1 MTNTVQTKD
10 ALAEDPQ
17 TKDPLAKGVKTGA
30 APVPETPDGRPARAS
45 SRRRRILLWVVAG
58 LAILGVI
65 ALAVG
70 GIFNQGAV
78 TDPEPTM
85 TAVQIIPLVIL
96 MVMFVVATK
105 WPLNIGVMGLVAS
118 FGVGYFMLGM
128 SDKQILEEFPASIVL
143 TIIGVTYF
151 FSMAQRNGT
160 IDIIVKGCVRMVR
173 GKTLLLP
180 WVFFLIA
187 AALTSLG
194 TFSPA
199 AIALLAPAAIGFAYE
214 SRIHPVV
221 MGAFIINGAHAGG
234 FSPLSVAG
242 VLVHDIALKNDFP
255 ISQGGLFIASFAL
268 NLILSVLTIVLF
280 ALIGK
285 LRDGSGQHVDIDTSS
300 TGRPHGQQI
309 LTLALIAAMLV
320 GTLGFHMPIGFVALS
335 AGLLLAFINI
345 KEHKTFI
352 GGISWS
358 TVLLVA
364 GMITYVSLLQH
375 VGVIDTLAEQ
385 ALALG
390 APLLIALVL
399 CYVIGVGSAFASS
412 TALLTAFIPLAG
424 PLLAT
429 SSLSAS
435 GTVAALA
442 IAATVVDVSP
452 FSTDGALVVANARDD
467 DRQRVYKQL
476 MFYAGGVVL
485 VAPALAWALLVPTG
499 IM

>member
-1 MTNTVQTKD
+1 MTKTIYQP
-10 ALAEDPQ
+10 APQAESEIREDRSR
-17 TKDPLAKGVKTGA
+17 
-30 APVPETPDGRPARAS
+30 RPN
-45 SRRRRILLWVVAG
+45 RRRRILLITVAAI
-58 LAILGVI
+58 AILGLV
-65 ALAVG
+65 ALVLG
-70 GIFNQGAV
+70 GVIFNPAAASES
-78 TDPEPTM
+78 EPPM
-85 TAVQIIPLVIL
+85 TATQIIPLVIL
-96 MVMFVVATK
+96 VVMFVVATK

-128 SDKQILEEFPASIVL
+128 TDKEILADFPANIVI

-160 IDIIVKGCVRMVR
+160 IDIIVQTCVRLVR

-180 WVFFLIA
+180 WVFFLMA
-187 AALTSLG
+187 AALTALG

-199 AIALLAPAAIGFAYE
+199 AVALLAPAAIGLAYE
-214 SRIHPVV
+214 SRIHPVL

-242 VLVHDIALKNDFP
+242 VLVHDIALDNGFP
-255 ISQGGLFIASFAL
+255 ISQGALFAASFAL
-268 NLILSVLTIVLF
+268 NLILSILTVILF
-280 ALIGK
+280 ALLGK
-285 LRDGSGQHVDIDTSS
+285 LRDGEGGQHADLDTARTS
-300 TGRPHGQQI
+300 RPHGQQI
-309 LTLALIAAMLV
+309 LTLALIGVMLV
-320 GTLGFHMPIGFVALS
+320 CTLGFHMPIGFVALS
-335 AGLLLAFINI
+335 AGLLLALVNI
-345 KEHKTFI
+345 KEHRTFI

-390 APLLIALVL
+390 APLLVALVL

-452 FSTDGALVVANARDD
+452 FSTDGALVVANAREN

-476 MFYAGGVVL
+476 MIYAGAVVL
-485 VAPALAWALLVPTG
+485 VAPALAWVLLVPTG

>member
-1 MTNTVQTKD
+1 
-10 ALAEDPQ
+10 
-17 TKDPLAKGVKTGA
+17 
-30 APVPETPDGRPARAS
+30 
-45 SRRRRILLWVVAG
+45 
-58 LAILGVI
+58 VI
-65 ALAVG
+65 ALVAG
-70 GIFNQGAV
+70 GMFNQAAA

-96 MVMFVVATK
+96 VVMFVVATK

-128 SDKQILEEFPASIVL
+128 SDKQILEDFPASIVL

-160 IDIIVKGCVRMVR
+160 INIIVQTCVRLVR
-173 GKTLLLP
+173 GKTMLLP

-214 SRIHPVV
+214 SRIHPVL

-242 VLVHDIALKNDFP
+242 VLVHDISVKNGFAID
-255 ISQGGLFIASFAL
+255 QGSLFAASFAL
-268 NLILSVLTIVLF
+268 NLILSALTVGLF
-280 ALIGK
+280 ALLGK
-285 LRDGSGQHVDIDTSS
+285 LRDGKGGQHADVDTSH

-309 LTLALIAAMLV
+309 LTLALIAVMLV
-320 GTLGFHMPIGFVALS
+320 CTLGFHMPIGFVALA
-335 AGLLLAFINI
+335 AGLLLAFVNI
-345 KEHKTFI
+345 KEHQTFI

-452 FSTDGALVVANARDD
+452 FSTDGALVVANARAD
-467 DRQRVYKQL
+467 DRQRIYKQL
-476 MFYAGGVVL
+476 MMYAGGVVL

>member
-1 MTNTVQTKD
+1 M
-10 ALAEDPQ
+10 
-17 TKDPLAKGVKTGA
+17 A
-30 APVPETPDGRPARAS
+30 AATT
-45 SRRRRILLWVVAG
+45 
-58 LAILGVI
+58 ILG
-65 ALAVG
+65 ALPPG
-70 GIFNQGAV
+70 NTIFSPAAA
-78 TDPEPTM
+78 TEPEPAM
-85 TAVQIIPLVIL
+85 TAVQIIPLAIL
-96 MVMFVVATK
+96 VVMFIVATK

-128 SDKQILEEFPASIVL
+128 TDREILAEFPASIVL

-160 IDIIVKGCVRMVR
+160 IDIIVQTCVRLVR
-173 GKTLLLP
+173 GRTLLLP
-180 WVFFLIA
+180 WVFFLMA
-187 AALTSLG
+187 AALTALG

-199 AIALLAPAAIGFAYE
+199 AVALLAPAAIGFAYE
-214 SRIHPVV
+214 SRIHPVL

-242 VLVHDIALKNDFP
+242 VLVHGIAAENGFP
-255 ISQGGLFIASFAL
+255 ISQGSLFAASFAV

-280 ALIGK
+280 ALTGR
-285 LRDGSGQHVDIDTSS
+285 LRDSKGGQHADVDTSPS
-300 TGRPHGQQI
+300 RRPHGQQI
-309 LTLALIAAMLV
+309 VTLALIVVMLV
-320 GTLGFHMPIGFVALS
+320 CTLGFRMPIGFVALS
-335 AGLLLAFINI
+335 AGLLLALINI
-345 KEHKTFI
+345 KEHQTFI

-375 VGVIDTLAEQ
+375 VGVIDTLAGH

-390 APLLIALVL
+390 APLVIALVL

-452 FSTDGALVVANARDD
+452 FSTDGALIVANARED
-467 DRQRVYKQL
+467 DRQRVYRQL
-476 MFYAGGVVL
+476 MAYAGAVVL
-485 VAPALAWALLVPTG
+485 AGPLLAWALLVPMG
-499 IM
+499 IV

>member
-1 MTNTVQTKD
+1 MTKTIYQP
-10 ALAEDPQ
+10 APEAESQIREDRS
-17 TKDPLAKGVKTGA
+17 KR
-30 APVPETPDGRPARAS
+30 PD
-45 SRRRRILLWVVAG
+45 RRRRILLISVAAI
-58 LAILGVI
+58 AILGLV
-65 ALAVG
+65 AVVFG
-70 GIFNQGAV
+70 GAIFNPAA
-78 TDPEPTM
+78 TSESEPAM
-85 TAVQIIPLVIL
+85 TAVQIIPLIIL
-96 MVMFVVATK
+96 VVMFVVATK

-160 IDIIVKGCVRMVR
+160 IDIIVRTCVRLVR
-173 GKTLLLP
+173 GKTMLLP

-214 SRIHPVV
+214 SRIHPVL

-242 VLVHDIALKNDFP
+242 VLVHDISVKNGFP
-255 ISQGGLFIASFAL
+255 IDQGSLFAASFAL
-268 NLILSVLTIVLF
+268 NLILSALTVALF
-280 ALIGK
+280 ALLGR
-285 LRDGSGQHVDIDTSS
+285 LRDGESGQHADVDTAP

-320 GTLGFHMPIGFVALS
+320 CTLGFHMPIGFVALA
-335 AGLLLAFINI
+335 AGLLLAFVNI

-352 GGISWS
+352 SGISWS

-412 TALLTAFIPLAG
+412 TALLTAFIPMAG

-452 FSTDGALVVANARDD
+452 FSTDGALVVANARDN

-476 MFYAGGVVL
+476 MMYAGGVVL
-485 VAPALAWALLVPTG
+485 AAPALAWALLVPTG

>member
-1 MTNTVQTKD
+1 M
-10 ALAEDPQ
+10 
-17 TKDPLAKGVKTGA
+17 AKTISP
-30 APVPETPDGRPARAS
+30 PVPESESEVREQSPGSPN
-45 SRRRRILLWVVAG
+45 RRRRILLITVAASVILG
-58 LAILGVI
+58 LAAILF
-65 ALAVG
+65 G
-70 GIFNQGAV
+70 GAIFNPAATQES
-78 TDPEPTM
+78 EPTM
-85 TAVQIIPLVIL
+85 TATQIIPLVIL
-96 MVMFVVATK
+96 VVMFVVATK

-118 FGVGYFMLGM
+118 FIVGYFMLGM
-128 SDKQILEEFPASIVL
+128 TDKEILAEFPANIVI

-160 IDIIVKGCVRMVR
+160 IDIIVQICVRLVR
-173 GKTLLLP
+173 GKTMMLP
-180 WVFFLIA
+180 WVFFLLA
-187 AALTSLG
+187 ASLTALG

-199 AIALLAPAAIGFAYE
+199 AVALLAPAALGLAYE
-214 SRIHPVV
+214 SRIHPVL

-242 VLVHDIALKNDFP
+242 VLVHDIAVKNGFP
-255 ISQGGLFIASFAL
+255 ISQGSLFAASFAL
-268 NLILSVLTIVLF
+268 NLILSVLTVVLF
-280 ALIGK
+280 ALLGK
-285 LRDGSGQHVDIDTSS
+285 LRDGATGQHADLDTTRSA
-300 TGRPHGQQI
+300 RPHGQQI
-309 LTLALIAAMLV
+309 LTLGLIAAMLV
-320 GTLGFHMPIGFVALS
+320 CALGFHMPIGFVALS
-335 AGLLLAFINI
+335 AGLLLALVNI
-345 KEHKTFI
+345 KEHRTFI
-352 GGISWS
+352 GGVSWS

-476 MFYAGGVVL
+476 MMYAGGVVL

>member
-1 MTNTVQTKD
+1 MAKTIYQP
-10 ALAEDPQ
+10 APEAESDIREVRSQ
-17 TKDPLAKGVKTGA
+17 
-30 APVPETPDGRPARAS
+30 RPNN
-45 SRRRRILLWVVAG
+45 RRRILLITVAASVILG
-58 LAILGVI
+58 LIAILF
-65 ALAVG
+65 G
-70 GIFNQGAV
+70 GAIFNPAATPGS
-78 TDPEPTM
+78 EPTM
-85 TAVQIIPLVIL
+85 TATQIIPLVIL
-96 MVMFVVATK
+96 VVMFVVATK

-128 SDKQILEEFPASIVL
+128 TDKEILADFPANIVI

-160 IDIIVKGCVRMVR
+160 IDIIVQNCVRLVR

-180 WVFFLIA
+180 WVFFLLA
-187 AALTSLG
+187 ASLTALG

-199 AIALLAPAAIGFAYE
+199 AVALLAPAAIGLAYE
-214 SRIHPVV
+214 SRIHPVL

-242 VLVHDIALKNDFP
+242 VLVHDIAVKNGFP
-255 ISQGGLFIASFAL
+255 ISQGALFGASFAL
-268 NLILSVLTIVLF
+268 NLILSVLTVVLF
-280 ALIGK
+280 ALLGK
-285 LRDGSGQHVDIDTSS
+285 LRDGATGQHADLDARKT
-300 TGRPHGQQI
+300 RPHGQQV
-309 LTLALIAAMLV
+309 LTLALIVAMLV
-320 GTLGFHMPIGFVALS
+320 CALGFHMPIGFVALS
-335 AGLLLAFINI
+335 AGLLLALVNI
-345 KEHKTFI
+345 KEHRTFI

-452 FSTDGALVVANARDD
+452 FSTDGALVVANARED

-476 MFYAGGVVL
+476 MMYAGGVVL
-485 VAPALAWALLVPTG
+485 VAPALAWGLLVPTG

>member
-1 MTNTVQTKD
+1 MTNTVQQPSRT
-10 ALAEDPQ
+10 
-17 TKDPLAKGVKTGA
+17 AK
-30 APVPETPDGRPARAS
+30 ETPEQESPEQRSPRNN
-45 SRRRRILLWVVAG
+45 RRRRILLVSVVGIALLGVLALVVAG
-58 LAILGVI
+58 GV
-65 ALAVG
+65 
-70 GIFNQGAV
+70 FNQA
-78 TDPEPTM
+78 PTGESEHSM
-85 TAVQIIPLVIL
+85 TAVQIIPLIIL
-96 MVMFVVATK
+96 VVMFVVATK

-128 SDKQILEEFPASIVL
+128 DDKEILADFPANIVI

-160 IDIIVKGCVRMVR
+160 IDIIVQTCVRLVR

-180 WVFFLIA
+180 WVFFLMA
-187 AALTSLG
+187 AALTALG

-199 AIALLAPAAIGFAYE
+199 AVALLAPAAIGLAYE
-214 SRIHPVV
+214 SRIHPVL

-242 VLVHDIALKNDFP
+242 VLVHDIAVKNGFP
-255 ISQGGLFIASFAL
+255 ISQGSLFIASFAI
-268 NLILSVLTIVLF
+268 NLILSALTVVLF
-280 ALIGK
+280 GLLGK
-285 LRDGSGQHVDIDTSS
+285 LRDGDGVHADLETPAM
-300 TGRPHGQQI
+300 GRPHGQQV
-309 LTLALIAAMLV
+309 LTLALIGALLV
-320 GTLGFHMPIGFVALS
+320 CALGFHMPIGFVALS
-335 AGLLLAFINI
+335 AGLLLAFVNI

-364 GMITYVSLLQH
+364 GMITYISLLQH
-375 VGVIDTLAEQ
+375 VGVIDTLADM

-390 APLLIALVL
+390 APLLVALVL

-424 PLLAT
+424 PLLA
-429 SSLSAS
+429 SSTLSSS

-452 FSTDGALVVANARDD
+452 FSTDGALVVANARED

-476 MFYAGGVVL
+476 MMYAGGVVL

>member
-1 MTNTVQTKD
+1 
-10 ALAEDPQ
+10 
-17 TKDPLAKGVKTGA
+17 
-30 APVPETPDGRPARAS
+30 
-45 SRRRRILLWVVAG
+45 
-58 LAILGVI
+58 
-65 ALAVG
+65 
-70 GIFNQGAV
+70 
-78 TDPEPTM
+78 M

-96 MVMFVVATK
+96 VVMFVAATK

-128 SDKQILEEFPASIVL
+128 SDRQILEAFPATIVL

-160 IDIIVKGCVRMVR
+160 IDLIVKGCVRMVR
-173 GKTLLLP
+173 GKMLLLP

-187 AALTSLG
+187 ASLTSLG

-221 MGAFIINGAHAGG
+221 MGAFIVNGAHAGG

-242 VLVHDIALKNDFP
+242 VLVHDIALRNGFP
-255 ISQGGLFIASFAL
+255 ISQAGLFLASFAL
-268 NLILSVLTIVLF
+268 NLLLSVLTIALF
-280 ALIGK
+280 ALLGR
-285 LRDGSGQHVDIDTSS
+285 LRDGAGVRGQDIDTA
-300 TGRPHGQQI
+300 TGRPHGQQV
-309 LTLALIAAMLV
+309 LTLALIAGMLV
-320 GTLGFHMPIGFVALS
+320 CTLGFHMPIGFVALS
-335 AGLLLAFINI
+335 AGLLLAFINVR
-345 KEHKTFI
+345 EHRSFI

-358 TVLLVA
+358 TVLMVA

-375 VGVIDTLAEQ
+375 VGMIDTLAGE

-390 APLLIALVL
+390 APLLIALIL

-429 SSLSAS
+429 SSLSPS
-435 GTVAALA
+435 GTIAALA
-442 IAATVVDVSP
+442 VAATVVDVSP
-452 FSTDGALVVANARDD
+452 FSTDGALVVANARDN
-467 DRQRVYKQL
+467 DRPRVYKQL

-499 IM
+499 VM

>member
-1 MTNTVQTKD
+1 MTKTADRTV
-10 ALAEDPQ
+10 
-17 TKDPLAKGVKTGA
+17 
-30 APVPETPDGRPARAS
+30 APSADTRDDLSARS
-45 SRRRRILLWVVAG
+45 DRRRRILLVAVAAF
-58 LAILGVI
+58 AILGLA
-65 ALAVG
+65 ALLLG
-70 GIFNQGAV
+70 GTLFSPAA
-78 TDPEPTM
+78 TAASEPTM
-85 TAVQIIPLVIL
+85 TAVQIIPLVVL
-96 MVMFVVATK
+96 VVMFVVATK

-128 SDKQILEEFPASIVL
+128 TDKEILAEFPASIVL

-151 FSMAQRNGT
+151 FSMAQKNGT
-160 IDIIVKGCVRMVR
+160 IDVIVQNCVRLVR

-180 WVFFLIA
+180 WVFFLMA
-187 AALTSLG
+187 AALTALG

-199 AIALLAPAAIGFAYE
+199 AVALLAPAAIGFAYE
-214 SRIHPVV
+214 SRIHPVL

-242 VLVHDIALKNDFP
+242 VLVHDIAMENGFP
-255 ISQGGLFIASFAL
+255 ISQGALFAASFAL

-280 ALIGK
+280 ALLGK
-285 LRDGSGQHVDIDTSS
+285 LRDGKGGQHVELDASRTS
-300 TGRPHGQQI
+300 RPHGQQI
-309 LTLALIAAMLV
+309 LTLVLIAAMLV
-320 GTLGFHMPIGFVALS
+320 CTLGFHMPIGFVALS
-335 AGLLLAFINI
+335 AGLLLALINI
-345 KEHKTFI
+345 KEHQTFI

-412 TALLTAFIPLAG
+412 TALLTAFIPMAG

-452 FSTDGALVVANARDD
+452 FSTDGALIVANARED
-467 DRQRVYKQL
+467 DRQRVYRQL
-476 MFYAGGVVL
+476 MIYAGAVVL
-485 VAPALAWALLVPTG
+485 VAPLLAWAMLVPTG

>member
-1 MTNTVQTKD
+1 MTET
-10 ALAEDPQ
+10 AHR
-17 TKDPLAKGVKTGA
+17 
-30 APVPETPDGRPARAS
+30 APAPAGETLDDGPNRP
-45 SRRRRILLWVVAG
+45 RRRRRTLILAVAG
-58 LAILGVI
+58 FVFLGLAALLLG
-65 ALAVG
+65 G
-70 GIFNQGAV
+70 DIFAPAATTQ
-78 TDPEPTM
+78 PEQTM

-96 MVMFVVATK
+96 VVMFVVATR

-118 FGVGYFMLGM
+118 FGVGYFLLGM
-128 SDKQILEEFPASIVL
+128 TDKEILKDFPASIVL

-160 IDIIVKGCVRMVR
+160 IDIIVQNCVRLVR

-180 WVFFLIA
+180 WVFFLLA
-187 AALTSLG
+187 AALTALG

-199 AIALLAPAAIGFAYE
+199 AVALLAPAAIAFAYE
-214 SRIHPVV
+214 SRIHPVL

-242 VLVHDIALKNDFP
+242 VLVHDVALANGFP
-255 ISQGGLFIASFAL
+255 ISQGALFLASFAI

-280 ALIGK
+280 VLLGK
-285 LRDGSGQHVDIDTSS
+285 LRDGEGGQQADLDTR

-309 LTLALIAAMLV
+309 LTLVLIAVMLV
-320 GTLGFHMPIGFVALS
+320 CTLGFHMPIGFVALS
-335 AGLLLAFINI
+335 AGLLLALVNI
-345 KEHKTFI
+345 KEHQTFI
-352 GGISWS
+352 GGVSWS

-375 VGVIDTLAEQ
+375 VGVIDTLAEM

-390 APLLIALVL
+390 APLLVALVL

-452 FSTDGALVVANARDD
+452 FSTDGALVVANARAN
-467 DRQRVYKQL
+467 DRHRVYRQL
-476 MFYAGGVVL
+476 MVYAGGVVL

-499 IM
+499 VM

>member
-1 MTNTVQTKD
+1 MAKMTYQ
-10 ALAEDPQ
+10 P
-17 TKDPLAKGVKTGA
+17 
-30 APVPETPDGRPARAS
+30 APEKESETPEQNSGSPN
-45 SRRRRILLWVVAG
+45 RRRRILLVTVAASVILG
-58 LAILGVI
+58 LVAILF
-65 ALAVG
+65 G
-70 GIFNQGAV
+70 GSIVNPAA
-78 TDPEPTM
+78 TPESEPTM
-85 TAVQIIPLVIL
+85 TATQIIPLVIL
-96 MVMFVVATK
+96 VVMFVVATK

-128 SDKQILEEFPASIVL
+128 TDKEILADFPANIVI

-160 IDIIVKGCVRMVR
+160 IDIIVQTCVRLVR
-173 GKTLLLP
+173 GKTMLLP
-180 WVFFLIA
+180 WVFFLLA
-187 AALTSLG
+187 ASLTALG

-199 AIALLAPAAIGFAYE
+199 AVALLAPAAIGLAYE
-214 SRIHPVV
+214 SRIHPVL

-242 VLVHDIALKNDFP
+242 VLVHDIAVKNGFP
-255 ISQGGLFIASFAL
+255 ISQGSLFAASFAL
-268 NLILSVLTIVLF
+268 NLILSIMTVVLF
-280 ALIGK
+280 ALLGK
-285 LRDGSGQHVDIDTSS
+285 LRDGAAGRHADLDT
-300 TGRPHGQQI
+300 TPGARPHGQQI
-309 LTLALIAAMLV
+309 LSLVLIVAMLV
-320 GTLGFHMPIGFVALS
+320 CALGFHMPIGFVALS
-335 AGLLLAFINI
+335 AGLLLALVNI
-345 KEHKTFI
+345 KEHQTFI
-352 GGISWS
+352 GGVSWS

-452 FSTDGALVVANARDD
+452 FSTDGALVVANARED

-476 MFYAGGVVL
+476 MMYAGGVVL

>member
-1 MTNTVQTKD
+1 M
-10 ALAEDPQ
+10 
-17 TKDPLAKGVKTGA
+17 AKTIFKPA
-30 APVPETPDGRPARAS
+30 PETESDIREERSQQPNN
-45 SRRRRILLWVVAG
+45 RRRILLVTVAAS
-58 LAILGVI
+58 AILGLVAI
-65 ALAVG
+65 LFGGAL
-70 GIFNQGAV
+70 FNPAA
-78 TDPEPTM
+78 TPESEPTM
-85 TAVQIIPLVIL
+85 TATQIIPLVIL
-96 MVMFVVATK
+96 VVMFVVATK

-128 SDKQILEEFPASIVL
+128 TDKEILADFPANIVI

-160 IDIIVKGCVRMVR
+160 IDIIVQNCVRLVR
-173 GKTLLLP
+173 GKTMLLP
-180 WVFFLIA
+180 WVFFLLA
-187 AALTSLG
+187 ASLTALG

-199 AIALLAPAAIGFAYE
+199 AVALLAPAAIGLAYE
-214 SRIHPVV
+214 SRIHPVL

-242 VLVHDIALKNDFP
+242 VLVHDIAVKNGFP
-255 ISQGGLFIASFAL
+255 ISQGALFGASFAL
-268 NLILSVLTIVLF
+268 NLILSVLTVVVF
-280 ALIGK
+280 ALLGR
-285 LRDGSGQHVDIDTSS
+285 LRDGAAGQHADLETR
-300 TGRPHGQQI
+300 TTRPRGQQI
-309 LTLALIAAMLV
+309 LTLGLIVAMLV
-320 GTLGFHMPIGFVALS
+320 CALGFHMPIGFVALS
-335 AGLLLAFINI
+335 AGLLLALVNI
-345 KEHKTFI
+345 KEHQTFI
-352 GGISWS
+352 GGVSWS

-452 FSTDGALVVANARDD
+452 FSTDGALVVANARED

-476 MFYAGGVVL
+476 MMYAGGVVL

>member
-1 MTNTVQTKD
+1 MSNTAEQTR
-10 ALAEDPQ
+10 P
-17 TKDPLAKGVKTGA
+17 TSSTGS
-30 APVPETPDGRPARAS
+30 TPPTRPD
-45 SRRRRILLWVVAG
+45 RRRRILLVTVA
-58 LAILGVI
+58 AI
-65 ALAVG
+65 AAVG
-70 GIFNQGAV
+70 MLALLFGGVLSGPAAA
-78 TDPEPTM
+78 TGSEKTM
-85 TAVQIIPLVIL
+85 TATQIIPLIIL
-96 MVMFVVATK
+96 VVMFVVATK

-128 SDKQILEEFPASIVL
+128 SDKEILAEFPANIVL

-160 IDIIVKGCVRMVR
+160 IDIIVQACVRMVR
-173 GKTLLLP
+173 GKTMLMP
-180 WVFFLIA
+180 WVFFLMA

-199 AIALLAPAAIGFAYE
+199 AVALLAPAALGLAYE

-221 MGAFIINGAHAGG
+221 MGAFVINGAHAGG

-242 VLVHDIALKNDFP
+242 VLVHDIALKNGFP
-255 ISQGGLFIASFAL
+255 VSQEALFLSSFAV
-268 NLILSVLTIVLF
+268 NVILSALTLVVFTLM
-280 ALIGK
+280 GK
-285 LRDGSGQHVDIDTSS
+285 LRDHHANGYTGLEAGQRT
-300 TGRPHGQQI
+300 RPHGQQI
-309 LTLALIAAMLV
+309 LTLVLIFAILV
-320 GTLGFHMPIGFVALS
+320 CTLGFHLPIGFVALS
-335 AGLLLAFINI
+335 AGLLLAFVNI
-345 KEHKTFI
+345 KEHTTFI
-352 GGISWS
+352 GGVSWS

-375 VGVIDTLAEQ
+375 LGVIDTLAEL

-390 APLLIALVL
+390 APLLVALVL

-452 FSTDGALVVANARDD
+452 FSTDGALVVANARED
-467 DRQRVYKQL
+467 DRQRVYRQL
-476 MFYAGGVVL
+476 MMYAGAVVL
-485 VAPALAWALLVPTG
+485 TGPALAWALLVPTG
-499 IM
+499 IL

>member
-1 MTNTVQTKD
+1 MTKTEQRPTD
-10 ALAEDPQ
+10 AAEETRDQKSPR
-17 TKDPLAKGVKTGA
+17 
-30 APVPETPDGRPARAS
+30 PV
-45 SRRRRILLWVVAG
+45 RRRRILLMAVVGITFLGLLALVLAG
-58 LAILGVI
+58 GV
-65 ALAVG
+65 
-70 GIFNQGAV
+70 FNQA
-78 TDPEPTM
+78 PTAESETSM
-85 TAVQIIPLVIL
+85 TAVQIIPLIIL
-96 MVMFVVATK
+96 VVMFVVATK

-128 SDKQILEEFPASIVL
+128 SDKEILADFPANIVI

-160 IDIIVKGCVRMVR
+160 IDIIVQTCVRLVR

-180 WVFFLIA
+180 WVFFLMA

-199 AIALLAPAAIGFAYE
+199 AVALLAPAALGLAYE

-221 MGAFIINGAHAGG
+221 MGAFLINGAHAGG

-242 VLVHDIALKNDFP
+242 VLVHDIAVKNGFP
-255 ISQGGLFIASFAL
+255 ISQGALFTASFAI
-268 NLILSVLTIVLF
+268 NLILSVLTVVLF
-280 ALIGK
+280 TLLGK
-285 LRDGSGQHVDIDTSS
+285 LRDGDGQHADLETTT

-309 LTLALIAAMLV
+309 LTLALIATMLV
-320 GTLGFHMPIGFVALS
+320 CALGFHMPIGFVALS
-335 AGLLLAFINI
+335 AGLLLALVNI
-345 KEHKTFI
+345 KEHRTFI
-352 GGISWS
+352 GGVSWS

-390 APLLIALVL
+390 APLLVALVL

-452 FSTDGALVVANARDD
+452 FSTDGALVVANARED

-476 MFYAGGVVL
+476 MMYAGGVVL
-485 VAPALAWALLVPTG
+485 AAPALAWALLVPTG
-499 IM
+499 VM

>member
-1 MTNTVQTKD
+1 MAKTIYQP
-10 ALAEDPQ
+10 APEAESDIREERSP
-17 TKDPLAKGVKTGA
+17 
-30 APVPETPDGRPARAS
+30 RPIN
-45 SRRRRILLWVVAG
+45 RRRILLITVAASVILG
-58 LAILGVI
+58 LVAILF
-65 ALAVG
+65 G
-70 GIFNQGAV
+70 GAIFNPAA
-78 TDPEPTM
+78 TPESEPTM
-85 TAVQIIPLVIL
+85 TATQIIPLVIL
-96 MVMFVVATK
+96 VVMFVVATK

-128 SDKQILEEFPASIVL
+128 TDKEILADFPANIVI

-160 IDIIVKGCVRMVR
+160 IDIIVQNCVRLVR

-180 WVFFLIA
+180 WVFFLLA
-187 AALTSLG
+187 ASLTALG

-199 AIALLAPAAIGFAYE
+199 AVALLAPAAIGLAYE
-214 SRIHPVV
+214 SRIHPVL

-242 VLVHDIALKNDFP
+242 VLVHDIAVKNGFP
-255 ISQGGLFIASFAL
+255 ISQGALFASSFTL
-268 NLILSVLTIVLF
+268 NLILSVATVVLF
-280 ALIGK
+280 ALLGK
-285 LRDGSGQHVDIDTSS
+285 LRDGATGQHADLETRK
-300 TGRPHGQQI
+300 TRPHGQQI
-309 LTLALIAAMLV
+309 LTLALIVAMLV
-320 GTLGFHMPIGFVALS
+320 CALGFHMPIGFVALS
-335 AGLLLAFINI
+335 AGLLLALVNI
-345 KEHKTFI
+345 KEHRTFI

-452 FSTDGALVVANARDD
+452 FSTDGALVVANARED

-476 MFYAGGVVL
+476 MMYAGGVVL

>member
-1 MTNTVQTKD
+1 MTKTIHDVDAPEVGTKN
-10 ALAEDPQ
+10 
-17 TKDPLAKGVKTGA
+17 GGA
-30 APVPETPDGRPARAS
+30 AVAGSRG
-45 SRRRRILLWVVAG
+45 RRRVLVWVAFG
-58 LAILGVI
+58 LAVLILGAW
-65 ALAVG
+65 ALMR
-70 GIFNQGAV
+70 GAV
-78 TDPEPTM
+78 ASDPGGEPSM
-85 TAVQIIPLVIL
+85 TAVQVIPLVIL
-96 MVMFVVATK
+96 VVMFVVATK

-118 FGVGYFMLGM
+118 FGVGYFLLGM
-128 SDKQILEEFPASIVL
+128 DDKEILAEFPASIVL
-143 TIIGVTYF
+143 TIVGVTYF

-160 IDIIVKGCVRMVR
+160 IDIVVQNCVRLVR
-173 GKTLLLP
+173 GRTMLLP
-180 WVFFLIA
+180 WVFFLMA
-187 AALTSLG
+187 AVLTSLG

-199 AIALLAPAAIGFAYE
+199 AVALLAPAAIGFAYE

-242 VLVHDIALKNDFP
+242 VIVHDIALENGFP
-255 ISQGGLFIASFAL
+255 ISGGALFAASFVL
-268 NLILSVLTIVLF
+268 NLILSVLTIVVF
-280 ALIGK
+280 ALLGR
-285 LRDGSGQHVDIDTSS
+285 LREGSSQRADVDTSRS
-300 TGRPHGQQI
+300 ARPRGQQI

-320 GTLGFHMPIGFVALS
+320 CALGFHMPIGFVALS
-335 AGLLLAFINI
+335 AGLLLALRNI
-345 KEHKTFI
+345 KEHQTFI

-390 APLLIALVL
+390 APLLVALVL
-399 CYVIGVGSAFASS
+399 CYIIGVGSAFASS

-429 SSLSAS
+429 GALSSS

-452 FSTDGALVVANARDD
+452 FSTDGALVVANSRED
-467 DRQRVYKQL
+467 DRQRVYRQL
-476 MFYAGGVVL
+476 MMYAGGVVL
-485 VAPALAWALLVPTG
+485 VAPVLAWALLVPTG
-499 IM
+499 II

>member
-1 MTNTVQTKD
+1 MTKIAEQT
-10 ALAEDPQ
+10 APQ
-17 TKDPLAKGVKTGA
+17 RNETGA
-30 APVPETPDGRPARAS
+30 RRPDH
-45 SRRRRILLWVVAG
+45 RRRILLMTVAAITVLG
-58 LAILGVI
+58 LAALLFGGVI
-65 ALAVG
+65 FSPAA
-70 GIFNQGAV
+70 ASES
-78 TDPEPTM
+78 EPRM
-85 TAVQIIPLVIL
+85 TATQIIPLVIL
-96 MVMFVVATK
+96 VVMFIVATK
-105 WPLNIGVMGLVAS
+105 WPVNIGIMGLVAS

-128 SDKQILEEFPASIVL
+128 SDKEILGEFPASIVL

-151 FSMAQRNGT
+151 FSMAQSNGT
-160 IDIIVKGCVRMVR
+160 IDIIVQTCVRMVR
-173 GKTLLLP
+173 GKTVLLP
-180 WVFFLIA
+180 WVFFLMA
-187 AALTSLG
+187 AALTALG

-199 AIALLAPAAIGFAYE
+199 AVALLAPAALGLAYE
-214 SRIHPVV
+214 SRIHPVL
-221 MGAFIINGAHAGG
+221 MGAFVINGAHAGG

-242 VLVHDIALKNDFP
+242 VLVHDIALKNGFP
-255 ISQGGLFIASFAL
+255 ISQGALFTASFAL
-268 NLILSVLTIVLF
+268 NLILSALTIVLF
-280 ALIGK
+280 ALLGK
-285 LRDGSGQHVDIDTSS
+285 LRDNHSNEYAGLDALRVT
-300 TGRPHGQQI
+300 RPRGQQI
-309 LTLALIAAMLV
+309 FTLALIVVMLV
-320 GTLGFHMPIGFVALS
+320 CTLGFHMPIGFVALS
-335 AGLLLAFINI
+335 AGLLLAFVNI

-352 GGISWS
+352 GGVSWS

-412 TALLTAFIPLAG
+412 TALLTAFIPMAG

-452 FSTDGALVVANARDD
+452 FSTDGALVVANAREN
-467 DRQRVYKQL
+467 DRQRVYRQL
-476 MFYAGGVVL
+476 MVYAGAVVL
-485 VAPALAWALLVPTG
+485 AAPALAWALLVPTG

>member
-1 MTNTVQTKD
+1 MTKTIYQP
-10 ALAEDPQ
+10 APEAESKIRED
-17 TKDPLAKGVKTGA
+17 
-30 APVPETPDGRPARAS
+30 RP
-45 SRRRRILLWVVAG
+45 SRPKSRRRILLISVAAI
-58 LAILGVI
+58 AILGLV
-65 ALAVG
+65 ALVFG
-70 GIFNQGAV
+70 GAIFNPAA
-78 TDPEPTM
+78 TPDSEPPM
-85 TAVQIIPLVIL
+85 TATQIIPLVIL
-96 MVMFVVATK
+96 LVMFVVATK

-128 SDKQILEEFPASIVL
+128 SDKEILEEFPASIVL

-160 IDIIVKGCVRMVR
+160 IDIIVQTCVRLVR

-180 WVFFLIA
+180 WVFFLMA

-199 AIALLAPAAIGFAYE
+199 AVALLAPAAIGFAYE
-214 SRIHPVV
+214 SRIHPVL

-242 VLVHDIALKNDFP
+242 VLVHDIALKNGFP
-255 ISQGGLFIASFAL
+255 ISQGGLFAASFAL
-268 NLILSVLTIVLF
+268 NLILSALTVVLF
-280 ALIGK
+280 ALLGK
-285 LRDGSGQHVDIDTSS
+285 LRDGEGGAQHVDADAPRTS
-300 TGRPHGQQI
+300 RPHGQQI
-309 LTLALIAAMLV
+309 LTLLLIAAMLIC
-320 GTLGFHMPIGFVALS
+320 TLGFHMPIGFVALS
-335 AGLLLAFINI
+335 AGLLLALINI
-345 KEHKTFI
+345 KEHRTFI

-375 VGVIDTLAEQ
+375 VGVIDTLAQQ

-424 PLLAT
+424 PLLAS

-452 FSTDGALVVANARDD
+452 FSTDGALVVANAREN

-476 MFYAGGVVL
+476 MMYAGGVVL

>member
-1 MTNTVQTKD
+1 MT
-10 ALAEDPQ
+10 
-17 TKDPLAKGVKTGA
+17 KTA
-30 APVPETPDGRPARAS
+30 YRPTAPASDTRDDRPGRPA
-45 SRRRRILLWVVAG
+45 RRRRILLIAVAG
-58 LAILGVI
+58 SVILGLA
-65 ALAVG
+65 ALVLGSGMLTPA
-70 GIFNQGAV
+70 A
-78 TDPEPTM
+78 TTEPEPTM
-85 TAVQIIPLVIL
+85 TAIQIVPLVIL
-96 MVMFVVATK
+96 VAMFVVATK

-118 FGVGYFMLGM
+118 FGVGYFLLGM
-128 SDKQILEEFPASIVL
+128 DDKEILAEFPANIVL

-151 FSMAQRNGT
+151 FSMAQRNGS
-160 IDIIVKGCVRMVR
+160 IDIIVQTCVRLVR
-173 GKTLLLP
+173 GKTMLLP
-180 WVFFLIA
+180 WVFFLLA
-187 AALTSLG
+187 AALTALG

-199 AIALLAPAAIGFAYE
+199 AVALLAPAALGLAYE
-214 SRIHPVV
+214 SRIHPVL

-242 VLVHDIALKNDFP
+242 VLVHDIALKNGFP
-255 ISQGGLFIASFAL
+255 ISQGALFGASFAL

-280 ALIGK
+280 ALLGK
-285 LRDGSGQHVDIDTSS
+285 LRDHHANEYAGLDAARI
-300 TGRPHGQQI
+300 GRPRGQQI
-309 LTLALIAAMLV
+309 LTLLLIAAMLV
-320 GTLGFHMPIGFVALS
+320 CTLGFHMPIGFVALS
-335 AGLLLAFINI
+335 AGLLLALVNI
-345 KEHKTFI
+345 KEHHTFI

-375 VGVIDTLAEQ
+375 VGVIDTLAHL

-390 APLLIALVL
+390 APLLIALIL
-399 CYVIGVGSAFASS
+399 CFVIGIGSAFASS

-452 FSTDGALVVANARDD
+452 FSTDGALVVANAREN
-467 DRQRVYKQL
+467 DRQRVYRQL
-476 MFYAGGVVL
+476 MIYAGAVVL
-485 VAPALAWALLVPTG
+485 AGPALAWALLVPTG

>member
-1 MTNTVQTKD
+1 MT
-10 ALAEDPQ
+10 
-17 TKDPLAKGVKTGA
+17 KTAQRAA
-30 APVPETPDGRPARAS
+30 APVGDSPGKRPQRTAP
-45 SRRRRILLWVVAG
+45 RRLILLMAASV
-58 LAILGVI
+58 
-65 ALAVG
+65 LAVLALVFLVLG
-70 GIFNQGAV
+70 GGNFQPASGTNQEG
-78 TDPEPTM
+78 TM

-96 MVMFVVATK
+96 VVMFVVATK

-118 FGVGYFMLGM
+118 FGVGYFLLGM
-128 SDKQILEEFPASIVL
+128 TDKEILAEFPASIVL

-160 IDIIVKGCVRMVR
+160 IDIIVQSCVRLVR
-173 GKTLLLP
+173 GKTMLLP

-199 AIALLAPAAIGFAYE
+199 AVALLAPAALGFAYE
-214 SRIHPVV
+214 SRIHPVL

-242 VLVHDIALKNDFP
+242 VLVHDVALKNGFP
-255 ISQGGLFIASFAL
+255 ISQGALFTASFAL
-268 NLILSVLTIVLF
+268 NLILSVLTIAVF
-280 ALIGK
+280 ALLGR
-285 LRDGSGQHVDIDTSS
+285 LRDGEQGQHAALDT
-300 TGRPHGQQI
+300 TRTARPHGQQI
-309 LTLALIAAMLV
+309 LTLTLIAIILV
-320 GTLGFHMPIGFVALS
+320 CTLGFHLPIGFVALS
-335 AGLLLAFINI
+335 AGLLLALVNI
-345 KEHKTFI
+345 KEHQTFI

-375 VGVIDTLAEQ
+375 VGVIDTLAKQ

-390 APLLIALVL
+390 APLLVALVL
-399 CYVIGVGSAFASS
+399 CYVIGVSSAFASS

-435 GTVAALA
+435 GAVAALA

-452 FSTDGALVVANARDD
+452 FSTDGALVVANASES
-467 DRQRVYKQL
+467 DRHRVYRQL
-476 MFYAGGVVL
+476 MIYAGGVVL
-485 VAPALAWALLVPTG
+485 VGPALAWALLVPTG

>member
-1 MTNTVQTKD
+1 
-10 ALAEDPQ
+10 
-17 TKDPLAKGVKTGA
+17 
-30 APVPETPDGRPARAS
+30 
-45 SRRRRILLWVVAG
+45 
-58 LAILGVI
+58 
-65 ALAVG
+65 
-70 GIFNQGAV
+70 
-78 TDPEPTM
+78 
-85 TAVQIIPLVIL
+85 
-96 MVMFVVATK
+96 
-105 WPLNIGVMGLVAS
+105 
-118 FGVGYFMLGM
+118 
-128 SDKQILEEFPASIVL
+128 
-143 TIIGVTYF
+143 
-151 FSMAQRNGT
+151 
-160 IDIIVKGCVRMVR
+160 
-173 GKTLLLP
+173 
-180 WVFFLIA
+180 
-187 AALTSLG
+187 
-194 TFSPA
+194 
-199 AIALLAPAAIGFAYE
+199 
-214 SRIHPVV
+214 

-242 VLVHDIALKNDFP
+242 VLVHDISVKNGFAID
-255 ISQGGLFIASFAL
+255 QGSLFVASFAL
-268 NLILSVLTIVLF
+268 NLILSALTVALF
-280 ALIGK
+280 ALLGK
-285 LRDGSGQHVDIDTSS
+285 LRDSHGGQHADVDTSR

-309 LTLALIAAMLV
+309 LTLALIAIMLV
-320 GTLGFHMPIGFVALS
+320 CTLGFHMPIGFVALA
-335 AGLLLAFINI
+335 AGLLLAFVNI
-345 KEHKTFI
+345 KEHQTFI

-452 FSTDGALVVANARDD
+452 FSTDGALVVANARPD

-476 MFYAGGVVL
+476 MAYAGGVVL

>member
-1 MTNTVQTKD
+1 
-10 ALAEDPQ
+10 
-17 TKDPLAKGVKTGA
+17 
-30 APVPETPDGRPARAS
+30 
-45 SRRRRILLWVVAG
+45 
-58 LAILGVI
+58 
-65 ALAVG
+65 
-70 GIFNQGAV
+70 
-78 TDPEPTM
+78 M
-85 TAVQIIPLVIL
+85 TAVQVIPLVIL
-96 MVMFVVATK
+96 VVMFVVATK

-118 FGVGYFMLGM
+118 FGVGYFLLGM
-128 SDKQILEEFPASIVL
+128 DDKEILAEFPASIVL
-143 TIIGVTYF
+143 TIVGVTYF

-160 IDIIVKGCVRMVR
+160 IDIVVQNCVRLVR
-173 GKTLLLP
+173 GRTMLLP
-180 WVFFLIA
+180 WVFFLMA
-187 AALTSLG
+187 AVLTSLG

-199 AIALLAPAAIGFAYE
+199 AVALLAPAAIGFAYE

-242 VLVHDIALKNDFP
+242 VIVHDIALENGFP
-255 ISQGGLFIASFAL
+255 ISGGALFAASFVL
-268 NLILSVLTIVLF
+268 NLILSVLTIVVF
-280 ALIGK
+280 ALLGR
-285 LRDGSGQHVDIDTSS
+285 LREGSSHRADVDTSRS
-300 TGRPHGQQI
+300 TRPRGQQI

-320 GTLGFHMPIGFVALS
+320 CALGFHMPIGFVALS
-335 AGLLLAFINI
+335 AGLLLALRNI
-345 KEHKTFI
+345 KEHQTFI

-390 APLLIALVL
+390 APLLVALVL

-429 SSLSAS
+429 GALSSS

-452 FSTDGALVVANARDD
+452 FSTDGALVVANSREE
-467 DRQRVYKQL
+467 DRQRVYRQL
-476 MFYAGGVVL
+476 MMYAGGVVL
-485 VAPALAWALLVPTG
+485 VAPVLAWALLVPTG
-499 IM
+499 II